1 MQSHNTQIVL
11 HINVYRPRLSGTGAN
26 TKGFINTPF
35 DYMNNARMVV
45 FNVCNQYYY
54 DNVTY
59 TWTIERVNGDERWR
73 TTSTTHD
80 CNLHWRAPVECEYN
94 VRVVMKDTRTHQE
107 YGAGERRN
115 VLVADIWLAIVGDSF
130 ASGQG
135 SPDVA
140 QFGATRAQCVDGKK

>member
-1 MQSHNTQIVL
+1 
-11 HINVYRPRLSGTGAN
+11 
-26 TKGFINTPF
+26 
-35 DYMNNARMVV
+35 MNNARMVV

-59 TWTIERVNGDERWR
+59 TWTIESANGDDRSR

-80 CNLHWRAPVECEYN
+80 CNLHWRAPSECEYN
-94 VRVVMKDTRTHQE
+94 VRVVMKDTRTHQA

-140 QFGATRAQCVDGKK
+140 QFGGTRAQWVDGKS